1 MYLIWSLSIHE
12 TPRKNFYLWRSVILI
27 NVYVFVRRAKICISV
42 SITTESPS
50 SFDTLVEVG
59 ESGHKYSVISILRLC
74 DALKR
79 FRFREVY
86 SVLILFRGRLY
97 TDNTVLTLFSRT
109 VRPILGLV

>member
-1 MYLIWSLSIHE
+1 MKLLE
-12 TPRKNFYLWRSVILI
+12 KKNYLWRSVILI

-50 SFDTLVEVG
+50 SFDTLVEIG

-86 SVLILFRGRLY
+86 SVQWALIHCI
-97 TDNTVLTLFSRT
+97 DI
-109 VRPILGLV
+109 ILSHRV

>member
-12 TPRKNFYLWRSVILI
+12 TPRKKFYLWRSVILI

-97 TDNTVLTLFSRT
+97 TVLTLFSRT